1 MEMKANLISDDSLE
15 LVTGGVNYS
24 TGGWT
29 AKVIVGKLKVQDRN
43 GDCIGSENAPLC
55 LHGGDIITVLREHS
69 DGRCQ
74 IDLSNVP
81 GGQGKEGYV
90 ASHYLQFID

>member
-29 AKVIVGKLKVQDRN
+29 AKVIVGK
-43 GDCIGSENAPLC
+43 
-55 LHGGDIITVLREHS
+55 
-69 DGRCQ
+69 
-74 IDLSNVP
+74 
-81 GGQGKEGYV
+81 
-90 ASHYLQFID
+90 